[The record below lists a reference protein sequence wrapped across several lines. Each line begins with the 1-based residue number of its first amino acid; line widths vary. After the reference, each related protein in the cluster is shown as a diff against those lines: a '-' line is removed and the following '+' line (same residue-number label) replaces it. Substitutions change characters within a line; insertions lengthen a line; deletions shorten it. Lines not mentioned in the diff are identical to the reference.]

1 MATNF
6 DASTNGRPDG
16 RPHHRRTVLITG
28 GAGFI
33 GTHLARELVDSGYQV
48 RILDALLEQV
58 HGESPTWPDH
68 LPGAVDRFHAYVQD
82 RGRLREALE
91 GVDAVVHLAA
101 RVGVGQSMYR
111 MADYVDGNDLAT
123 AVLLEELVD
132 RDLDRLLVASS
143 MSVYGEGAYE
153 DGTGRPVA
161 AARRSQR
168 QLERGRWE
176 ALGSRGEALQPVPT
190 GESKQ
195 PDLSSLYAL
204 TKFDQER
211 LCLIVGEA
219 YGIPTMALR
228 LFNVY
233 GRHQALSNPYTGV
246 LAIFAS
252 RLLNGHRPLVYED
265 GLQRRDFVHVTDVAR
280 AFRLALEGPAP
291 EADDRVLN
299 IGSGS
304 AHSIREVGERMAEA
318 MGLPEL
324 QPEITGRFRR
334 GDIRH
339 CFGDVTRARRV
350 LDYRP
355 RVAFG
360 EGVDDLAEWLRDQ
373 EARDDVSRANR
384 ELEERG
390 LVV

>member
-1 MATNF
+1 MPTNI

-16 RPHHRRTVLITG
+16 DPRRRTVLITG

-33 GTHLARELVDSGYQV
+33 GAHLARELVGSGYRV
-48 RILDALLEQV
+48 RVLDAFLEQV
-58 HGESPTWPDH
+58 HGENPDWPDH
-68 LPGAVDRFHAYVQD
+68 LPRETERFHACVQD

-111 MADYVDGNDLAT
+111 MVDYVDGNDLAT

-132 RDLDRLLVASS
+132 RDLERLLVASS
-143 MSVYGEGAYE
+143 MSVYGEGACV

-161 AARRSQR
+161 SAGRSHGQLARGS
-168 QLERGRWE
+168 WE
-176 ALGSRGEALQPVPT
+176 VLGSRGEALQPVPT
-190 GESKQ
+190 DESKQ

-204 TKFDQER
+204 TKFDQEH

-219 YGIPTMALR
+219 YEIPTFALR

-246 LAIFAS
+246 LAIFGS

-280 AFRLALEGPAP
+280 AFRLALEAPAP
-291 EADDRVLN
+291 EDDERVVN

-304 AHSIREVGERMAEA
+304 AHTIREVGERMAEA

-339 CFGDVTRARRV
+339 CFADIDRARRV
-350 LDYRP
+350 LNYRP
-355 RVAFG
+355 RIAFG
-360 EGVDDLAEWLRDQ
+360 EGLADLAEWLRDQ
-373 EARDDVSRANR
+373 EARDDVTRANR